1 MKSTGTRTQYRELWK
16 RESRG
21 GERGTQTRAGEM
33 PVAAIATDT
42 KTPLPG
48 LLLLLRTRCKC
59 RCWGCG
65 ERGGS
70 ESSTRTRG
78 DCGGAKGVPM
88 PTHPTE
94 TIAGR
99 HV

>member
-1 MKSTGTRTQYRELWK
+1 
-16 RESRG
+16 
-21 GERGTQTRAGEM
+21 M
-33 PVAAIATDT
+33 PAAATATDT
-42 KTPLPG
+42 KTRLPG

-65 ERGGS
+65 ERGEC
-70 ESSTRTRG
+70 ESNALTRG
-78 DCGGAKGVPM
+78 ERGSAKVAPM

-94 TIAGR
+94 MIEGR